1 MKMNYNFLILGLLSF
16 SLFSCKED
24 LNKNKEGNTE
34 SFDETPVQ
42 GNATVLVDET
52 IYPVI
57 EDAEIVFESIY
68 NKANVTL
75 VAKSQNEIYLDLTK
89 DEERIAVMARDL
101 DETEIAYFKSVPVTP
116 KRTHI
121 ATDAIAFITSKT
133 SNDTI
138 IQYTEIEKILKGEAT
153 DKKLYFDNSNS
164 STVQTLLKHFG
175 LSKIPSQNVFAAK
188 SNKEVIENST
198 KDIKAI
204 GIVGVNWLTQPG
216 DLQESVDKIK
226 VLGIVKDA
234 KVLKPNQTEIMDKSY
249 PFTRDIYLINIQG
262 KTGLGMGFASYL
274 GGHDGQRIFLKA
286 GLVPSRMPTREINIV
301 K

>member
-1 MKMNYNFLILGLLSF
+1 MNYNFLVLGLLSF

-24 LNKNKEGNTE
+24 PNKNQKGKPET
-34 SFDETPVQ
+34 FDETPVQ
-42 GNATVLVDET
+42 GKATVLVDET
-52 IYPVI
+52 IFPVI
-57 EDAEIVFESIY
+57 EDAELVFESIY
-68 NKANVTL
+68 NKADLTL
-75 VAKSQNEIYLDLTK
+75 VSKSQNELYLELSK
-89 DEERIAVMARDL
+89 GEERIAVMARDL
-101 DETEIAYFKSVPVTP
+101 EENEIAYFKSVPVTP

-121 ATDAIAFITSKT
+121 ATDALAFITSKT
-133 SNDTI
+133 SKDSI
-138 IQYTEIEKILKGEAT
+138 IQYAEIEKILKGETT

-164 STVQTLLKHFG
+164 STVQSLLKHFG
-175 LSKIPSQNVFAAK
+175 LSKIPDQNVFAAK

-216 DLQESVDKIK
+216 DLKEAVDKIK

-249 PFTRDIYLINIQG
+249 PFTRDIYIINIQG

>member
-1 MKMNYNFLILGLLSF
+1 MKINYNFLLIGLCSLSI
-16 SLFSCKED
+16 FSCKED
-24 LNKNKEGNTE
+24 PNKNQKGRPET
-34 SFDETPVQ
+34 FDETPVQ
-42 GNATVLVDET
+42 GTATVLVDET
-52 IYPVI
+52 IFPVI
-57 EDAEIVFESIY
+57 EDAELVFESIY
-68 NKANVTL
+68 TKANITL
-75 VAKSQNEIYLDLTK
+75 IPKSQNEIYLDLSK
-89 DEERIAVMARDL
+89 DEERIAIMARDL
-101 DETEIAYFKSVPVTP
+101 DDSEIDYFKRIPVTP

-164 STVQTLLKHFG
+164 STVQSLLKHFE
-175 LSKIPSQNVFAAK
+175 LTKIPSQNVFAAK

-198 KDIKAI
+198 RDINAI

-216 DLQESVDKIK
+216 DLQSSVDKIK
-226 VLGIVKDA
+226 LLGIVKDS
-234 KVLKPNQTEIMDKSY
+234 KVLKPNQTDIMNKSY
-249 PFTRDIYLINIQG
+249 PFTRDIYIINIQG

-274 GGHDGQRIFLKA
+274 GGQDGQRIILKA
-286 GLVPSRMPTREINIV
+286 GLAPSRMPTREINIV